1 MARDVYTATITVVD
15 PSVGRAIEPNGEIAA
30 QDALLATAQADST
43 TAKASAATAVTDVAT
58 ALTDLDAIATDATN
72 GIVALLGSGTG
83 GTYAYAAHQ
92 ITGSADTTPSI
103 SQAQA
108 DALVALFNTAMTA
121 VLAAQ
126 TSVGTAKTDAD
137 TSDTAVQ
144 AVSLTAA
151 AATVAADVTL
161 LVNLAAVATK
171 NALRKAVAAIMLQA
185 TNNASG
191 LT

>member
-1 MARDVYTATITVVD
+1 MTRDVYTATITVVD

-30 QDALLATAQADST
+30 QDALLATAQTDSAA
-43 TAKASAATAVTDVAT
+43 AKAAADAIDYTTFATDLATLVADGASPTQAHVTAVDNDWTT
-58 ALTDLDAIATDATN
+58 LKALIDAA
-72 GIVALLGSGTG
+72 V
-83 GTYAYAAHQ
+83 
-92 ITGSADTTPSI
+92 SA
-103 SQAQA
+103 
-108 DALVALFNTAMTA
+108 
-121 VLAAQ
+121 
-126 TSVGTAKTDAD
+126 AD